1 MKNKTKIKN
10 LVKLN
15 PFSLDK
21 INYSNKKPVTIKNTN
36 INPKIKIQTRNKI
49 FNENLDKAFFNKT
62 VNNFGNTNL
71 FIRKSNSQK
80 KQLELSINEIYDD
93 IIRKV
98 ENQFKMINSEE
109 YMKKLLKMFEIFQK
123 ELIFQIEGECDE
135 NKMKKILKSNFENI
149 IQYFWNFFS
158 FYENKCTNFIISLKK
173 MIKDLISKLNYNSIN
188 NNGNNQS
195 EKSNQIINNFTNNN
209 NNNIIIFDEN
219 KKKHFFNEEEN
230 IVNLINNLSSNIRL
244 RNKQYKSSF
253 INIANLIDFS
263 NTKLI
268 ELKNKLSSVYTN
280 IIPKYKS
287 NFDLKHLNDS
297 ISDIDNLYSINI
309 NLIEEV
315 KLIDDNQKSFFQ
327 EAKDIFNNLK
337 INHKIKIKEYQKLFE
352 SLQNIQTQNDSKSKE
367 NNINCYYTINNLS
380 LWKKNNNN
388 KIYNY
393 HKIKGKRGKSL
404 PNEIKSSIN
413 ELKSFKLNLNFNNKS
428 RTRNLSNLLN
438 ETSISYNNKSNHSYN
453 NNMTNSFNNSSPNV
467 NRTGNSFNNTS
478 ILQNRNNIFSLKDES
493 SKISRSFLSSNIS
506 NKKIKNE
513 NENELLYLAEM
524 VMEFLDKMNILQQS
538 IIKKELNVSQQKKDF
553 TKFKKQLV
561 EYIQSI
567 VNNKDY
573 NMSNKFIQNF
583 VNNNININKNSSN
596 TSNKITDFLYN
607 NIINEKSNNNIS
619 NNNNNNNTNHYFQND
634 KLKVIHNDDYFIIS
648 TNNQQI
654 LEQKNKELVEEIEKL
669 KENNKN
675 IIEEK
680 NENEALRKY
689 INKFIISINS
699 FMEESNS
706 NTKEEK
712 SPQKNEYSKDI
723 NTVINKF
730 VEYANN
736 IKLNLKKLK
745 EEKDIL
751 LKESGKNELDND
763 NLKNK
768 NNMGIVKENNSNEEG
783 VEKAN
788 NKKSKISLIFDTEG
802 DLSFKG
808 ESLKNSNN
816 FNNAEDDNNKIS
828 LPLIDNN
835 TTGSFTNIISSL
847 NKLDNN
853 DINTINNN
861 NDFVE
866 DYKKVKN
873 NRYDINNNDDESNN
887 SDQNLNINK
896 EILKYQNNLKNK
908 IKLLEEEV
916 EIQKNK
922 NLNFFI
928 EMKNELY
935 DLNEEKIP
943 LDKYTNLLKLYEKEK
958 ENNKILEKKYIEIV
972 EKILNN
978 LVKYFKKMNINLET
992 ESMENNILTS
1002 STEDKF
1008 INKKNKYNS
1017 NNLNFDYSNM
1027 KKGNLF
1033 WK

>member
-1 MKNKTKIKN
+1 MKNKAKIKN

-21 INYSNKKPVTIKNTN
+21 INYSNKKPVTIKNAN
-36 INPKIKIQTRNKI
+36 INPKLKFQTRNKF

-62 VNNFGNTNL
+62 LNNLRNTNL
-71 FIRKSNSQK
+71 FITKSNSQK
-80 KQLELSINEIYDD
+80 KQLELSTNEIYDD

-98 ENQFKMINSEE
+98 ENQFKMINSEN
-109 YMKKLLKMFEIFQK
+109 YMQNLLKMFEILQK
-123 ELIFQIEGECDE
+123 ELINQIEGECDE
-135 NKMKKILKSNFENI
+135 NKMKKILKSNFESI
-149 IQYFWNFFS
+149 TQYFWNFFS

-173 MIKDLISKLNYNSIN
+173 MIKDLISKLNYKSIN
-188 NNGNNQS
+188 NNIGNNQS
-195 EKSNQIINNFTNNN
+195 EKSNQIINNYTNNN

-244 RNKQYKSSF
+244 CNKQYKSSF
-253 INIANLIDFS
+253 INIANLIDVS
-263 NTKLI
+263 NTKLV
-268 ELKNKLSSVYTN
+268 ELKSKLSSLYTN

-287 NFDLKHLNDS
+287 NFDLKNLNES
-297 ISDIDNLYSINI
+297 ITDIDNLYSINI

-352 SLQNIQTQNDSKSKE
+352 SIQNIQTKNDSKSKE

-380 LWKKNNNN
+380 LWKKNNN
-388 KIYNY
+388 KKQYKY
-393 HKIKGKRGKSL
+393 HNIIGKRGKSL

-413 ELKSFKLNLNFNNKS
+413 ELKSFKLNLNINNKS

-438 ETSISYNNKSNHSYN
+438 ETSASFNNKSNHSYN
-453 NNMTNSFNNSSPNV
+453 NNNNNITNSFNNSSPNV
-467 NRTGNSFNNTS
+467 NITGNSFNTTS
-478 ILQNRNNIFSLKDES
+478 ILQNKNNIFSLKDES
-493 SKISRSFLSSNIS
+493 SKINRSFMSTNIS

-513 NENELLYLAEM
+513 NDLLYLAEK

-553 TKFKKQLV
+553 AKLKKQLV
-561 EYIQSI
+561 EYIQTI
-567 VNNKDY
+567 VNNKEY
-573 NMSNKFIQNF
+573 NFDSKLIQNN
-583 VNNNININKNSSN
+583 VHNNNTINRNSSSN
-596 TSNKITDFLYN
+596 SNKISDFLYN
-607 NIINEKSNNNIS
+607 KIINEKSNNNIS
-619 NNNNNNNTNHYFQND
+619 NSNKNNIPNYYFQNE
-634 KLKVIHNDDYFIIS
+634 KLKAIHIDDYFIIS
-648 TNNQQI
+648 TNNI
-654 LEQKNKELVEEIEKL
+654 SLLEQKNKELTIEIEKL
-669 KENNKN
+669 KENNKK

-680 NENEALRKY
+680 KENETLKKY
-689 INKFIISINS
+689 INKFILSINN
-699 FMEESNS
+699 FIKESNS
-706 NTKEEK
+706 NSKEGK
-712 SPQKNEYSKDI
+712 SDFNSEYIDEVIKKFNEY
-723 NTVINKF
+723 T
-730 VEYANN
+730 NN
-736 IKLNLKKLK
+736 MKLTLKKIE

-751 LKESGKNELDND
+751 MKESEKNKLDND

-768 NNMGIVKENNSNEEG
+768 NNMNEVKENNNCEG
-783 VEKAN
+783 EEKAN
-788 NKKSKISLIFDTEG
+788 NKKSKISLVFDTEG

-816 FNNAEDDNNKIS
+816 FNNTEDESNKIN
-828 LPLIDNN
+828 LPLVDNN

-853 DINTINNN
+853 DLNT

-866 DYKKVKN
+866 DNKKIKN
-873 NRYDINNNDDESNN
+873 KRYDINSNN
-887 SDQNLNINK
+887 EDSNRNSNSNSNDQSLNINK
-896 EILKYQNNLKNK
+896 EILRYQNNLKNK
-908 IKLLEEEV
+908 IKSLEEEV
-916 EIQKNK
+916 EIQKSK

-958 ENNKILEKKYIEIV
+958 ETNKILEKKYIEVV
-972 EKILNN
+972 EKIHNN
-978 LVKYFKKMNINLET
+978 LVKYFKKMNFNLES
-992 ESMENNILTS
+992 ENMENNILTS
-1002 STEDKF
+1002 LTEDNF
-1008 INKKNKYNS
+1008 PTNKNKYNS

-1027 KKGNLF
+1027 KKGNIF

>member
-1 MKNKTKIKN
+1 MKSKTKIKN

-36 INPKIKIQTRNKI
+36 INPKLNFQTRNKF

-62 VNNFGNTNL
+62 LNNFRNTNL
-71 FIRKSNSQK
+71 FLTKSNSQK
-80 KQLELSINEIYDD
+80 KKLDLSINEIYDE

-98 ENQFKMINSEE
+98 ENQYKMINSEE
-109 YMKKLLKMFEIFQK
+109 YMQKLLKMFEIFQN
-123 ELIFQIEGECDE
+123 ELIYQIEGECDG
-135 NKMKKILKSNFENI
+135 NKMKTILKSNFESI

-158 FYENKCTNFIISLKK
+158 FYEKKCTNFIISLKK
-173 MIKDLISKLNYNSIN
+173 MIKDLISKLSCKSN
-188 NNGNNQS
+188 NNIGNNQS
-195 EKSNQIINNFTNNN
+195 ENSNQIINNYTNNN

-244 RNKQYKSSF
+244 CNKQYKSSF

-263 NTKLI
+263 NTKLV
-268 ELKNKLSSVYTN
+268 ELKNKLSSLSTSIV
-280 IIPKYKS
+280 PKYKS
-287 NFDLKHLNDS
+287 NFDLKNINDS

-327 EAKDIFNNLK
+327 EAKGIFNNLK

-352 SLQNIQTQNDSKSKE
+352 SIQNIQTQNDSKSKE

-380 LWKKNNNN
+380 LWKKGNN
-388 KIYNY
+388 KKSYNY
-393 HKIKGKRGKSL
+393 HSNKGKRGKSL

-413 ELKSFKLNLNFNNKS
+413 ELKSFKLNLNINNKS

-438 ETSISYNNKSNHSYN
+438 ETSASYNNKSNNSYN
-453 NNMTNSFNNSSPNV
+453 NNNTTNSFNNSSPNV
-467 NRTGNSFNNTS
+467 NITGNSFNKTN
-478 ILQNRNNIFSLKDES
+478 ILQNKSNIFSLKDES
-493 SKISRSFLSSNIS
+493 CKTNGSFMSCNIS

-513 NENELLYLAEM
+513 NDLLYLAEM

-573 NMSNKFIQNF
+573 SNDNKFIQNYAH
-583 VNNNININKNSSN
+583 NNIINRNNSSN
-596 TSNKITDFLYN
+596 NNKISDFLYN
-607 NIINEKSNNNIS
+607 NIINEKQNNNIL
-619 NNNNNNNTNHYFQND
+619 NNNKNNITNYFFMNE
-634 KLKVIHNDDYFIIS
+634 KLKEIHNDDYFIIS
-648 TNNQQI
+648 TNNISI
-654 LEQKNKELVEEIEKL
+654 LEQKNKELIIEIEKL
-669 KENNKN
+669 KENNKK

-680 NENEALRKY
+680 NEKEILKNY
-689 INKFIISINS
+689 INKFIFSINN
-699 FMEESNS
+699 FIEESNPNS
-706 NTKEEK
+706 KEEK
-712 SPQKNEYSKDI
+712 SYFSNEYIDS
-723 NTVINKF
+723 VINKF
-730 VEYANN
+730 NDYANN
-736 IKLNLKKLK
+736 MKLTLKKIK

-751 LKESGKNELDND
+751 EKESEKNKFDND

-768 NNMGIVKENNSNEEG
+768 INRNEVKENNNCEGEEK
-783 VEKAN
+783 EN
-788 NKKSKISLIFDTEG
+788 NKKSKISLVFDSEG

-816 FNNAEDDNNKIS
+816 FNPEDENNKIN
-828 LPLIDNN
+828 LPITDNN
-835 TTGSFTNIISSL
+835 NTGSFTNIISSL
-847 NKLDNN
+847 NKIDNN
-853 DINTINNN
+853 DLNT
-861 NDFVE
+861 NDFLE
-866 DYKKVKN
+866 DNKKIKN
-873 NRYDINNNDDESNN
+873 KRYDIYSNN
-887 SDQNLNINK
+887 EDNNSNDLKINR
-896 EILKYQNNLKNK
+896 EILKYLNNLKNK
-908 IKLLEEEV
+908 IKTLEEEV

-935 DLNEEKIP
+935 DANEEKIP

-958 ENNKILEKKYIEIV
+958 ESNKNLEKKYIEIV
-972 EKILNN
+972 EKIHNN
-978 LVKYFKKMNINLET
+978 LDKYFKKMNLNLES
-992 ESMENNILTS
+992 ESKENNLLIS
-1002 STEDKF
+1002 STDDNF
-1008 INKKNKYNS
+1008 PTNKNKYNS

-1027 KKGNLF
+1027 KKGNLY

>member
-36 INPKIKIQTRNKI
+36 INPNLKMQTRNKF
-49 FNENLDKAFFNKT
+49 FNENIDKTFFNKT
-62 VNNFGNTNL
+62 LNNFRNTNL
-71 FIRKSNSQK
+71 FITKSNSQK
-80 KQLELSINEIYDD
+80 KQLELSTNEIYDD

-98 ENQFKMINSEE
+98 ESQFKMINSEE
-109 YMKKLLKMFEIFQK
+109 YMKNLIKMFEIFQK
-123 ELIFQIEGECDE
+123 ELIYQIEGECDE
-135 NKMKKILKSNFENI
+135 NKIKNILKSNFESI
-149 IQYFWNFFS
+149 IQYFCNFFS
-158 FYENKCTNFIISLKK
+158 FYEKKCTNFIFSLKT
-173 MIKDLISKLNYNSIN
+173 MIKDLITKLNCKSTN
-188 NNGNNQS
+188 NNIGNNQS
-195 EKSNQIINNFTNNN
+195 EKSSQIINNYTNNN

-244 RNKQYKSSF
+244 CNKQYKSSF

-268 ELKNKLSSVYTN
+268 ELKNKLSSLYKN
-280 IIPKYKS
+280 IVPKYKS
-287 NFDLKHLNDS
+287 NYDIKYFNDS

-327 EAKDIFNNLK
+327 EAKGIFNNLK
-337 INHKIKIKEYQKLFE
+337 INHKIKIKEYQKLFD
-352 SLQNIQTQNDSKSKE
+352 SIQNIQTQNDSKSKE

-380 LWKKNNNN
+380 LWKKNNN
-388 KIYNY
+388 KKSYNY
-393 HKIKGKRGKSL
+393 HNIKGKRGKSL
-404 PNEIKSSIN
+404 PNEIKSSLN
-413 ELKSFKLNLNFNNKS
+413 ELKSFKLNLNINNKS
-428 RTRNLSNLLN
+428 RNRNLSNLLN
-438 ETSISYNNKSNHSYN
+438 ETSASYNNKSNHSYNN

-467 NRTGNSFNNTS
+467 NMTGNSFNTTS
-478 ILQNRNNIFSLKDES
+478 ILQNKNNIFSLKDES
-493 SKISRSFLSSNIS
+493 TKINRSFMSSNIS

-513 NENELLYLAEM
+513 NDLLYLAEM

-538 IIKKELNVSQQKKDF
+538 IIKKELNVSQQKRDF
-553 TKFKKQLV
+553 AKFKKQLI
-561 EYIQSI
+561 EYIQTI
-567 VNNKDY
+567 VNNKD
-573 NMSNKFIQNF
+573 NNFENKFIQNYAH
-583 VNNNININKNSSN
+583 NNNNNNTINLKCSSN
-596 TSNKITDFLYN
+596 SNKISDFLYN
-607 NIINEKSNNNIS
+607 NIINEKTNNTISNSNKNNI
-619 NNNNNNNTNHYFQND
+619 TNHYFMNE
-634 KLKVIHNDDYFIIS
+634 KLKVIHNDDYFIKS
-648 TNNQQI
+648 TNNISI
-654 LEQKNKELVEEIEKL
+654 LEQKNKELIIEIEKL
-669 KENNKN
+669 KENNKK

-680 NENEALRKY
+680 NENEILKKH
-689 INKFIISINS
+689 INKFILSINS

-706 NTKEEK
+706 NSKEEK
-712 SPQKNEYSKDI
+712 SDYNNEYIDA
-723 NTVINKF
+723 VINKF
-730 VEYANN
+730 NEYANN
-736 IKLNLKKLK
+736 MKLALKKLK

-751 LKESGKNELDND
+751 MKESDKNKLDKE

-768 NNMGIVKENNSNEEG
+768 NIINEIKENNNE
-783 VEKAN
+783 VEEKVN
-788 NKKSKISLIFDTEG
+788 NQKSKISLVFDTEG

-816 FNNAEDDNNKIS
+816 FNNIEDENNKNS

-835 TTGSFTNIISSL
+835 NTGSFTNIISSL
-847 NKLDNN
+847 NKLDNI
-853 DINTINNN
+853 DLNT

-866 DYKKVKN
+866 DNKN
-873 NRYDINNNDDESNN
+873 IKNKRYDINSNNKDNDNNDQS
-887 SDQNLNINK
+887 LNINK

-908 IKLLEEEV
+908 IKSLEEEV

-943 LDKYTNLLKLYEKEK
+943 LEKYTNLLKLYEKEK
-958 ENNKILEKKYIEIV
+958 ESNKILEKKYIEIV
-972 EKILNN
+972 EKIYNN
-978 LVKYFKKMNINLET
+978 LVKYFNQLNLNLES
-992 ESMENNILTS
+992 ENMENNILTS
-1002 STEDKF
+1002 SNEDNF
-1008 INKKNKYNS
+1008 PINKNKYNS
-1017 NNLNFDYSNM
+1017 NNLNFHYSNM

>member
-1 MKNKTKIKN
+1 MKSKTKIKN

-36 INPKIKIQTRNKI
+36 INPKLNFQTRNKF

-62 VNNFGNTNL
+62 LNNFLNNNL
-71 FIRKSNSQK
+71 FLTKSNSQK
-80 KQLELSINEIYDD
+80 KKLDLSINEIYDE
-93 IIRKV
+93 IKKKV
-98 ENQFKMINSEE
+98 ENQYKMINSDE
-109 YMKKLLKMFEIFQK
+109 YIQKLLKMFEIFQK
-123 ELIFQIEGECDE
+123 ELVYQIEGECDG
-135 NKMKKILKSNFENI
+135 NKMKTILKSNFESI
-149 IQYFWNFFS
+149 IQYFLNFFS
-158 FYENKCTNFIISLKK
+158 FYEKKCTNFIISLKK
-173 MIKDLISKLNYNSIN
+173 MIKDLISKLSCKSN
-188 NNGNNQS
+188 NNMGNNQS
-195 EKSNQIINNFTNNN
+195 ENSNQIINNYTNNN

-244 RNKQYKSSF
+244 CNKQYKSSF

-263 NTKLI
+263 NTKLV
-268 ELKNKLSSVYTN
+268 ELKNKLSSLSTSIV
-280 IIPKYKS
+280 PKYKS
-287 NFDLKHLNDS
+287 NFDLKNIKDS

-327 EAKDIFNNLK
+327 EAKGIFNNLK

-352 SLQNIQTQNDSKSKE
+352 SIQNIQTQNDSKSKE

-380 LWKKNNNN
+380 LWKKGNN
-388 KIYNY
+388 KKTYNY
-393 HKIKGKRGKSL
+393 HSNKGKRGKSL

-413 ELKSFKLNLNFNNKS
+413 ELKSFKLNLNINNKS

-438 ETSISYNNKSNHSYN
+438 ETSVSYNNKSNNSYN
-453 NNMTNSFNNSSPNV
+453 NNNTTNSFNNSSPNV
-467 NRTGNSFNNTS
+467 NITGNSFNKTS
-478 ILQNRNNIFSLKDES
+478 ILQNKSNIFSLKDES
-493 SKISRSFLSSNIS
+493 YKTNGSFMSCNIS
-506 NKKIKNE
+506 NKNIKNE
-513 NENELLYLAEM
+513 NDLLYLAEM

-538 IIKKELNVSQQKKDF
+538 IIKKEINVSQQKKDF

-573 NMSNKFIQNF
+573 SNDNKYIQNYAHNNTINRNSSS
-583 VNNNININKNSSN
+583 NNN
-596 TSNKITDFLYN
+596 KISDFLYN
-607 NIINEKSNNNIS
+607 NIINENQNNNIL
-619 NNNNNNNTNHYFQND
+619 NNNKNNITNYFFMNE
-634 KLKVIHNDDYFIIS
+634 KLKEIHNDDYFIIS
-648 TNNQQI
+648 TNNISI
-654 LEQKNKELVEEIEKL
+654 LEQKNKELIIEIEKL
-669 KENNKN
+669 KENNKK

-680 NENEALRKY
+680 NEKEILKNY
-689 INKFIISINS
+689 INKFILLINN
-699 FMEESNS
+699 FIEESNPNS
-706 NTKEEK
+706 KEEK
-712 SPQKNEYSKDI
+712 SDFSSEYMNAI
-723 NTVINKF
+723 INKF
-730 VEYANN
+730 NDYANN
-736 IKLNLKKLK
+736 MKLTLKKIK

-751 LKESGKNELDND
+751 AKESEKNKFDND

-768 NNMGIVKENNSNEEG
+768 INRNEVKENNNCEGEEK
-783 VEKAN
+783 EN
-788 NKKSKISLIFDTEG
+788 NKKSKISLVFDSEG

-816 FNNAEDDNNKIS
+816 FNPEDEHNKIN
-828 LPLIDNN
+828 LPITDNN

-853 DINTINNN
+853 DLNT

-866 DYKKVKN
+866 DNKKIKN
-873 NRYDINNNDDESNN
+873 KRYDIYNNNEDDN
-887 SDQNLNINK
+887 SYDLKINK
-896 EILKYQNNLKNK
+896 EILKYLNNLKNK
-908 IKLLEEEV
+908 IKSLEEDV
-916 EIQKNK
+916 EFQKNK

-935 DLNEEKIP
+935 DANEEKIP

-958 ENNKILEKKYIEIV
+958 ENNKNLEKKYIEIV
-972 EKILNN
+972 EKIHNN
-978 LVKYFKKMNINLET
+978 LDKYFKKMNLNLES
-992 ESMENNILTS
+992 ESKENNLLIS
-1002 STEDKF
+1002 STEDNF
-1008 INKKNKYNS
+1008 PTNKNKYNS

-1027 KKGNLF
+1027 KKGNLY

>member
-21 INYSNKKPVTIKNTN
+21 INYSNKKPVTIKNAN
-36 INPKIKIQTRNKI
+36 INPKLKIQTRNKF

-62 VNNFGNTNL
+62 LNNFRNTNL
-71 FIRKSNSQK
+71 FITKSNSQK
-80 KQLELSINEIYDD
+80 KQLELSTNEIYDD

-98 ENQFKMINSEE
+98 ENQFKMINSDD
-109 YMKKLLKMFEIFQK
+109 YMQNLLKMFEIFQK
-123 ELIFQIEGECDE
+123 ELLNQIEEECDK
-135 NKMKKILKSNFENI
+135 NKMKKILKSNFESI

-173 MIKDLISKLNYNSIN
+173 MLKDLISKLNCKSIN
-188 NNGNNQS
+188 SNNGSNQS
-195 EKSNQIINNFTNNN
+195 EKSNQIINNYTNNN

-244 RNKQYKSSF
+244 CNKQYKSSF

-263 NTKLI
+263 NTKLV
-268 ELKNKLSSVYTN
+268 ELKNKLSSLYTN
-280 IIPKYKS
+280 IVPKYKS
-287 NFDLKHLNDS
+287 NFDSKSLNES
-297 ISDIDNLYSINI
+297 ISEIDNLYSINI

-327 EAKDIFNNLK
+327 EAKGIFNNLK

-352 SLQNIQTQNDSKSKE
+352 SIQNIQTQNDSKSKE

-380 LWKKNNNN
+380 LWKKNNN
-388 KIYNY
+388 KKQYKY
-393 HKIKGKRGKSL
+393 HNIKGKRGKSL

-413 ELKSFKLNLNFNNKS
+413 ELKSFKLNLNINNKS

-438 ETSISYNNKSNHSYN
+438 ETSVSINNKSNHSYNN

-467 NRTGNSFNNTS
+467 NITGNSFNTTS
-478 ILQNRNNIFSLKDES
+478 ILQNKNNIFSLKDES
-493 SKISRSFLSSNIS
+493 SKINRSFMSTNIS
-506 NKKIKNE
+506 NKKIRNE
-513 NENELLYLAEM
+513 NDLLYLTEM

-553 TKFKKQLV
+553 AKFKKQLV
-561 EYIQSI
+561 EYIQTI
-567 VNNKDY
+567 LNNKEY
-573 NMSNKFIQNF
+573 NFDNKLIPNYSH
-583 VNNNININKNSSN
+583 NNNNNNTINRNSSSN
-596 TSNKITDFLYN
+596 SNKISDFLYN
-607 NIINEKSNNNIS
+607 NIINEKSNNISITNKNNI
-619 NNNNNNNTNHYFQND
+619 TNHYFQNE
-634 KLKVIHNDDYFIIS
+634 KLKPIHNNDYIIIS
-648 TNNQQI
+648 TNNI
-654 LEQKNKELVEEIEKL
+654 HLLEQKNKELTIEIEKL
-669 KENNKN
+669 KENNKK

-680 NENEALRKY
+680 NQNETLKKY
-689 INKFIISINS
+689 INKFILSISNFI
-699 FMEESNS
+699 EESNS
-706 NTKEEK
+706 NLKEEK
-712 SPQKNEYSKDI
+712 SDFNSEYIDE
-723 NTVINKF
+723 VINKF
-730 VEYANN
+730 NEYSHNMK
-736 IKLNLKKLK
+736 INLKKIK
-745 EEKDIL
+745 EEKDFL
-751 LKESGKNELDND
+751 MKELEKNKLDND

-768 NNMGIVKENNSNEEG
+768 NNINEVKENNICEGEE
-783 VEKAN
+783 KID
-788 NKKSKISLIFDTEG
+788 NKKSKISLVFDTEG

-816 FNNAEDDNNKIS
+816 FNNTEDENNKIS
-828 LPLIDNN
+828 LPVIDNN

-853 DINTINNN
+853 DLNT
-861 NDFVE
+861 NDFFE
-866 DYKKVKN
+866 DNKKIKN
-873 NRYDINNNDDESNN
+873 KRYDINSNN
-887 SDQNLNINK
+887 EDNNGNSNVQILNINK
-896 EILKYQNNLKNK
+896 EILRYQNNLKNK
-908 IKLLEEEV
+908 IKSLEEEV

-958 ENNKILEKKYIEIV
+958 ESNKILEKKYIEVV
-972 EKILNN
+972 EKIHNN
-978 LVKYFKKMNINLET
+978 LVKYFKKMNLNLEN
-992 ESMENNILTS
+992 ESMENNILIS
-1002 STEDKF
+1002 STEDNF
-1008 INKKNKYNS
+1008 PANKNKYNS

-1027 KKGNLF
+1027 KKGNLY

>member
-1 MKNKTKIKN
+1 MKSKTKIKN

-36 INPKIKIQTRNKI
+36 INPKLNFQTRNKF

-62 VNNFGNTNL
+62 LNNFRNTNL
-71 FIRKSNSQK
+71 FLTKSNSQK
-80 KQLELSINEIYDD
+80 KKLDLSINEIYDE

-98 ENQFKMINSEE
+98 ENQYKMINSDE
-109 YMKKLLKMFEIFQK
+109 YIQKLLKMFEIFQK
-123 ELIFQIEGECDE
+123 ELIYQIEGECDG
-135 NKMKKILKSNFENI
+135 NKMKKILKSNFESI
-149 IQYFWNFFS
+149 IQYFLNFFS
-158 FYENKCTNFIISLKK
+158 FYEKKCTNFIISLKK
-173 MIKDLISKLNYNSIN
+173 MIKDLISKLSCKSN
-188 NNGNNQS
+188 NNIGNNQS
-195 EKSNQIINNFTNNN
+195 ENSNQIINNYTNNN

-244 RNKQYKSSF
+244 CNKQYKSSF

-263 NTKLI
+263 NTKLV
-268 ELKNKLSSVYTN
+268 ELKNKLSSFSTSIV
-280 IIPKYKS
+280 PKYKS
-287 NFDLKHLNDS
+287 NFDLKNIKDS

-327 EAKDIFNNLK
+327 EAKGIFNNLK

-352 SLQNIQTQNDSKSKE
+352 SIQNIQTQNDSKSKE

-380 LWKKNNNN
+380 LWKKGNN
-388 KIYNY
+388 KKSYNY
-393 HKIKGKRGKSL
+393 HSNKGKRGKSL
-404 PNEIKSSIN
+404 PSEIKSSIN
-413 ELKSFKLNLNFNNKS
+413 ELKSFKLNLNINNKS

-438 ETSISYNNKSNHSYN
+438 ETSVSYNSKSNNSYN
-453 NNMTNSFNNSSPNV
+453 NNNTTNSFNNRSPNV
-467 NRTGNSFNNTS
+467 NITGNSFNKTS
-478 ILQNRNNIFSLKDES
+478 ILQNKNNIFSLKDES
-493 SKISRSFLSSNIS
+493 CRINGSFMSCNIS

-513 NENELLYLAEM
+513 NDLLYLAEM

-573 NMSNKFIQNF
+573 SNDNKFIQNYAHNNTINRNSNS
-583 VNNNININKNSSN
+583 NNN
-596 TSNKITDFLYN
+596 KISDFLYN
-607 NIINEKSNNNIS
+607 NIINEKQNNNIL
-619 NNNNNNNTNHYFQND
+619 NNNKNNVTNYFFMNE
-634 KLKVIHNDDYFIIS
+634 KLKEIHNDDYFIIS
-648 TNNQQI
+648 TNNISI
-654 LEQKNKELVEEIEKL
+654 LEQKNKELIIEIEKL
-669 KENNKN
+669 KENNKK

-680 NENEALRKY
+680 KEKEILKNY
-689 INKFIISINS
+689 INKFIVSVNNFI
-699 FMEESNS
+699 EESNPNS
-706 NTKEEK
+706 KEEK
-712 SPQKNEYSKDI
+712 SDFSSEYMNAI
-723 NTVINKF
+723 INKF
-730 VEYANN
+730 NDYANN
-736 IKLNLKKLK
+736 MKLTLKKIK

-751 LKESGKNELDND
+751 AKESEKNKLDND

-768 NNMGIVKENNSNEEG
+768 INRNEVKENNNCEGEEK
-783 VEKAN
+783 EN
-788 NKKSKISLIFDTEG
+788 NKKSKISLVFDSEG

-816 FNNAEDDNNKIS
+816 FNPEDEHDKIN
-828 LPLIDNN
+828 LPITDNN

-853 DINTINNN
+853 DLNT

-866 DYKKVKN
+866 DNKKIKN
-873 NRYDINNNDDESNN
+873 KRYDIYNNNEDDNSN
-887 SDQNLNINK
+887 DLKINK
-896 EILKYQNNLKNK
+896 EIFKYLNNLKNK
-908 IKLLEEEV
+908 IKSLEEEV
-916 EIQKNK
+916 EFQKNK

-935 DLNEEKIP
+935 DANEEKIP

-958 ENNKILEKKYIEIV
+958 ENNKNLEKKYIEIV
-972 EKILNN
+972 EKIHNN
-978 LVKYFKKMNINLET
+978 LDKYFKKMNLNLES
-992 ESMENNILTS
+992 ESKENNLLIS
-1002 STEDKF
+1002 STEDNF
-1008 INKKNKYNS
+1008 PTNKNKYNS

-1027 KKGNLF
+1027 KKGNLY